1 MISADVRTAVVSVVR
16 GVLGMEITH
25 QPRSRLRAIAT
36 QFLLGIAG
44 LALITFVCFQV
55 GFGLARTGFAYVI
68 LVALVSL
75 LGSFSTSVVL
85 SLVAAVCLTYFFA
98 PPLFEL
104 RVDSAD
110 DIVRIAAF
118 LTTSLL
124 VTALITKRKRAEED
138 LGNSNVRLEA
148 AQRIAHVGWWER
160 DVITGRVTVSD
171 EVCRILGVRPVAQW
185 LNLIHPE
192 DRPRAADAAAAAI
205 RPGGPRYDVE
215 YKVVRPDGTL
225 RVVHSQGDVIWDDS
239 GRPLRKF
246 GVLQDITELR
256 QTEQELRASEARFRT
271 FVDHATDAFF
281 LLDDDST
288 VLDVNRC
295 ACDTLGYSREE
306 LIGKHRSDF
315 DVGLDDTSIQRLKQR
330 IVAGEAITF
339 ETRHRRKDGTTF
351 PVEIRVGQFEQ
362 GGRRFLCLARDIS
375 ERKLT
380 EASLRQREREL
391 REILETIPAMTV
403 TVLPDGSNVFI
414 GKRFS
419 EYSGLSEEDG
429 QGSGWKACVHPD
441 DLDLHVRKWRAS
453 LTSGDPIEVETR
465 FRRADREYRWF
476 LARAAP
482 LRDEVGNI
490 LKWYEVLTDIED
502 RKRAEERS
510 RESQA
515 RLEAAQRI
523 AHVGWWER
531 DFTTGHV
538 SLSDEV
544 CRIFGVQ
551 PLELPQWHERWL
563 KLIHRDDRPRA
574 AGAATA
580 ALLPGGPRYDVEY
593 RVVRPDG
600 SEPIV
605 HSQGDVTWD
614 EAGKPLRQF
623 GVLQDI
629 TELRRAEEELRESEE
644 RFRTLV
650 QFSFDVYWESDAQ
663 HRFSRQGFADG
674 LADAPPPGSELG
686 KTRWEV
692 PYVEPDEEA
701 WRKHRETLDAH
712 LPFRDFELA
721 RPTPDGGKRYV
732 SVSGLPVFDRSGR
745 FIGYRGVGRHIT
757 ERKRAEEA
765 LRRSEAYLAEAQR
778 LSHTGTLAFNAT
790 APVYWSE
797 ESYLIWGLDPRQGL
811 PERETVLQ
819 RIHPDDR
826 ERVNVETEQ
835 ALREKRDFTLEF
847 RIVLPDGTV
856 KHIESTGRPLFSAD
870 GELLEM
876 VATHVEVTER
886 KRAQEEHER
895 LRQLE
900 ADLAH
905 MNRLSIMGEL
915 TASLAHEILHPIATA
930 RNNARAA
937 MRFLDM
943 SPPNMAE
950 VREALACI
958 VRDADRGKD
967 IVDRIR
973 AHIKKAPPRHDR
985 FDINEAI
992 EEVIEMVRAPIE
1004 KNRVSVRTRLAA
1016 GLTSVWGDRV
1026 QLQQVVLNLILNAI
1040 EAMGS
1045 IEERGR
1051 MLSIRTEQRGAT
1063 GILVAVHDSGPGV
1076 APEHFQRVF
1085 EPFYTT
1091 KNSGLGMGLSI
1102 CRSIIDA
1109 HGGRLWAD
1117 ADQRRGTVFQFTLP
1131 AAQENS

>member
-1 MISADVRTAVVSVVR
+1 MIPAEVRAAAVSVVR

-25 QPRSRLRAIAT
+25 KPRARLRAIAT

-44 LALITFVCFQV
+44 LALTTFVCFQV

-75 LGSFSTSVVL
+75 LGSFSTSVTL
-85 SLVAAVCLTYFFA
+85 SLVAAVCLNYFFA

-104 RVDSAD
+104 RFDSAD
-110 DIVRIAAF
+110 EIVGIAAF
-118 LTTSLL
+118 LTTSLV

-205 RPGGPRYDVE
+205 RPGGPRYDLE
-215 YKVVRPDGTL
+215 YRVMRPDGTL
-225 RVVHSQGDVIWDDS
+225 RVVHSQGDVTWDKS
-239 GRPLRKF
+239 GRALRRF

-256 QTEQELRASEARFRT
+256 RAERELRASEKRFRS
-271 FVDHATDAFF
+271 FVDHATDGFF
-281 LLDDDST
+281 LFDEHQAL
-288 VLDVNRC
+288 LDVNRH
-295 ACDTLGYSREE
+295 ACESLGYSREE
-306 LIGKHRSDF
+306 MIGMHPRDF
-315 DVGLDDTSIQRLKQR
+315 DAGLDEASIAR
-330 IVAGEAITF
+330 IGERVKTGETVTF
-339 ETRHRRKDGTTF
+339 ESLHRRKDGTVF
-351 PVEIRVGQFEQ
+351 PVEIRARQLQQ
-362 GGRRFLCLARDIS
+362 GARPFRLSLARDI
-375 ERKLT
+375 T
-380 EASLRQREREL
+380 E
-391 REILETIPAMTV
+391 
-403 TVLPDGSNVFI
+403 
-414 GKRFS
+414 
-419 EYSGLSEEDG
+419 
-429 QGSGWKACVHPD
+429 
-441 DLDLHVRKWRAS
+441 
-453 LTSGDPIEVETR
+453 
-465 FRRADREYRWF
+465 
-476 LARAAP
+476 
-482 LRDEVGNI
+482 
-490 LKWYEVLTDIED
+490 
-502 RKRAEERS
+502 RKRAEEVL
-510 RESQA
+510 RES
-515 RLEAAQRI
+515 EAKLQKAQQI
-523 AHVGWWER
+523 AHFGWWER
-531 DFTTGHV
+531 DFSTAHV
-538 SLSDEV
+538 TLSDEV
-544 CRIFGVQ
+544 CRIFGVR
-551 PLELPQWHERWL
+551 PVDLPEWHGRWLEL
-563 KLIHRDDRPRA
+563 IHPDDRPRVAEA
-574 AGAATA
+574 AEAAVR
-580 ALLPGGPRYDVEY
+580 GGPRYNVEY

-600 SEPIV
+600 IERTV

-614 EAGKPLRQF
+614 GAGKPLRQF

-629 TELRRAEEELRESEE
+629 TELRWAEKELRESEE

-650 QFSFDVYWESDAQ
+650 EFSFDVYWETDAQ
-663 HRFSRQGFADG
+663 HRFIRQEFAAG
-674 LADAPPPGSELG
+674 LTDAPPDGAEIG
-686 KTRWEV
+686 MTRWEV
-692 PYVEPDEEA
+692 PNIEPDEEA
-701 WRKHRETLDAH
+701 WRQHRAILEAH

-721 RPTPDGGKRYV
+721 RPTADGGKRYV
-732 SVSGLPVFDRSGR
+732 SVSGLPVFDKSGR

-765 LRRSEAYLAEAQR
+765 LRRSEAYLEEAQR

-790 APVYWSE
+790 APVYWSQE
-797 ESYLIWGLDPRQGL
+797 NYRIWGFDPLQGL
-811 PERETVLQ
+811 PERDTVLQ

-826 ERVNVETEQ
+826 ERVSVEPEE
-835 ALREKRDFTLEF
+835 ALRQKRDFTLEF

-856 KHIESTGRPLFSAD
+856 KHIQATGRPLFAAD
-870 GELLEM
+870 GELVEM
-876 VATHVEVTER
+876 VATHVDVTER

-895 LRQLE
+895 LRTLE
-900 ADLAH
+900 ANLAH

-915 TASLAHEILHPIATA
+915 TASLAHEILHPIASA

-937 MRFLDM
+937 TRFLDM
-943 SPPNMAE
+943 RPPNMAE

-973 AHIKKAPPRHDR
+973 AQIKKAPPRNER

-992 EEVIEMVRAPIE
+992 GEVIEMVRAPIE
-1004 KNRVSVRTRLAA
+1004 KNGVSVRTSLAA
-1016 GLTSVWGDRV
+1016 GLTTVLGDRV

-1045 IEERGR
+1045 VEERAR
-1051 MLSIRTEQRGAT
+1051 MLSIRTEQRGPE

-1076 APEHFQRVF
+1076 DPEHLKHVF

-1117 ADQRRGTVFQFTLP
+1117 TDAPRGAAFQFTLP
-1131 AAQENS
+1131 AAHKDS